1 MIWDSLFACMD
12 GIAGFLLNLLPDSFV
27 ASTPGLAF
35 FSICRYGLWVVG
47 GDIVAI
53 VIGRVLFW
61 YGVHIVAGAVE
72 YIWHHLPV
80 IGN

>member
-1 MIWDSLFACMD
+1 MIWDALFSAMR
-12 GIAGFLLNLLPDSFV
+12 AVVNFVLAALPETFLVSAP
-27 ASTPGLAF
+27 TTAF
-35 FSICRYGLWVVG
+35 FTVCQYGMWVIGADLV
-47 GDIVAI
+47 VI

-61 YGVHIVAGAVE
+61 RGVHIVAGLFD